1 MADAGLPHSKAG
13 RALLPADPPQ
23 VLMNFGIGSQQRNRV
38 KLPCRRCVG
47 EHGMKLAMV
56 GGAKFGLGSMLTAAG
71 SGYQVVYRVTGRLA
85 EA

>member
-38 KLPCRRCVG
+38 NLPSQRCFG
-47 EHGMKLAMV
+47 EHGMKLAMA